1 MTALLA
7 MRPIDGVPGP
17 DDPPEEGRAD
27 EVAAAGVRDDVSIAG
42 GSAANEAP
50 AHLPV
55 MAPEALDGLA
65 VRPDGVY
72 VDATFGAGGHSRL
85 ILERLGPSGRLIAF
99 DADPSA
105 SARALDDPRFTLVHA
120 NFRDL
125 AGRLDALR
133 IGEVA
138 GVLFDLGVSSMQFD
152 EGERGFSFRAGAPLD
167 MRMDPTRGESA
178 AELLATRDEHELA
191 DLIYRYGEERHSRR
205 IARAIVALREA
216 GTPVRDTVDLAGVV
230 ARAVRA
236 PGHQRIHP
244 ATRTFQ
250 ALRIAVND
258 ELGALRDGLD
268 AAVSRSAIHGRIA
281 VISFHSLEDRIVKHT
296 FREDARIRVL
306 TRKPVA
312 AGDDELVANPRARSA
327 KLRVAERLAETLA

>member
-1 MTALLA
+1 MALLA
-7 MRPIDGVPGP
+7 MRPTGDSAFSRDSG
-17 DDPPEEGRAD
+17 
-27 EVAAAGVRDDVSIAG
+27 AAAPGTAD
-42 GSAANEAP
+42 
-50 AHLPV
+50 
-55 MAPEALDGLA
+55 A
-65 VRPDGVY
+65 VRPPAPHVPVLARDALDALAIRPDGLY
-72 VDATFGAGGHSRL
+72 VDATFGAGGHARL
-85 ILERLGPSGRLIAF
+85 ILERLGPAGRLVAF

-105 SARALDDPRFTLVHA
+105 ASRALDDPRFTLVHA
-120 NFRDL
+120 NFREL
-125 AGRLDALR
+125 AARLDALG
-133 IGEVA
+133 IAQVD
-138 GVLFDLGVSSMQFD
+138 GVLFDLGVSSMQLD

-178 AELLATRDEHELA
+178 AEFLASRDEREIA
-191 DLIYRYGEERHSRR
+191 DVIYRYGEERRSRR

-216 GTPVRDTVDLAGVV
+216 GTPVRDTLDLAGVV

-268 AAVSRSAIHGRIA
+268 GALARTAPHGRIA
-281 VISFHSLEDRIVKHT
+281 VISFHSLEDRIVKQT

-306 TRKPVA
+306 TRKPIV
-312 AGDDELVANPRARSA
+312 AGDDEVAANPRARSA
-327 KLRVAERLAETLA
+327 KLRVAERVAPEDAA